1 MNIAD
6 SIAGSVYYSP
16 VSKALTPVQPPMP
29 VQGTPK
35 KQPENNYPQAV
46 LTSTRAARESVQ
58 ARAEVLI
65 QRNAADESL
74 SGRSRQA
81 IASYRALD
89 ETHEREMI
97 SSLLGI
103 DEYA

>member
-1 MNIAD
+1 
-6 SIAGSVYYSP
+6 
-16 VSKALTPVQPPMP
+16 
-29 VQGTPK
+29 
-35 KQPENNYPQAV
+35 
-46 LTSTRAARESVQ
+46 
-58 ARAEVLI
+58 VLI